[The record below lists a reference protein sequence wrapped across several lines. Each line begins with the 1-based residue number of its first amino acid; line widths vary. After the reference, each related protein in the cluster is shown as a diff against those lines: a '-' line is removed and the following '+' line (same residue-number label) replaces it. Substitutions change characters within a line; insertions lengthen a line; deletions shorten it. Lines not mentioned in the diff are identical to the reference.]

1 MNEYKD
7 FGFSDKISEYQDSDP
22 LILKLRFIQSLDKD
36 FRNLTMPLY
45 CAWVCYTTMNE
56 KDIIPDLSRLE
67 SEGKKQVPIK

>member
-1 MNEYKD
+1 MLGLGLAPGLLVTGLHVLWMNEYKD

-45 CAWVCYTTMNE
+45 CA
-56 KDIIPDLSRLE
+56 
-67 SEGKKQVPIK
+67 